1 IDRLVVH
8 KEQIQKNLDLT
19 KGAIYSQILLIEL
32 VEHGMVRSKVHE
44 VLKAASKRAL
54 DTNTSLLSVLND
66 DPQVAELLKEQKID
80 EDVLL
85 ERLRATSHRI
95 IGHE

>member
-1 IDRLVVH
+1 VVH

-19 KGAIYSQILLIEL
+19 KGAIFSQILLIEL
-32 VEHGMVRSKVHE
+32 VERGMARSKAHE
-44 VLKAASKRAL
+44 VLKVASKRAL
-54 DTNTSLLSVLND
+54 DTNTSLLSALND
-66 DPQVAELLKEQKID
+66 NSQVAELLKEQKID
-80 EDVLL
+80 EDALL